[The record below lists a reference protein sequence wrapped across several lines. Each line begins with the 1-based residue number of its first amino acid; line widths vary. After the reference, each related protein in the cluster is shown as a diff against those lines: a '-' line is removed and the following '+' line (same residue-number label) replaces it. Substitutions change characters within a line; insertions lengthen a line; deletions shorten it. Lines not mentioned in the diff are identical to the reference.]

1 HLRRLCAVD
10 IGNVRDAVLALPA
23 DAWDRPETF
32 GVNYNKRGA
41 LRQTAHVIFRFSDR
55 RTAPIRYLVLPIWHE
70 WRARLLPLLRAAV
83 LPLGYRTGVFPRV
96 MLAKLPSGAFIPPHT
111 DGDAR
116 GSVPHK
122 IHIPIVTNPRA
133 YFFEDVERMHLDTG
147 VAYEVNNGIRHSAV
161 NGGSTDRIHLVFEYL
176 DGDRQTF
183 IPSHPMPADA
193 DL

>member
-1 HLRRLCAVD
+1 NELASTMHAISNSSVIRHCGTQAVAELHEEVNPSKTTHLRRLCAVD

-83 LPLGYRTGVFPRV
+83 LPLGYRTGV
-96 MLAKLPSGAFIPPHT
+96 
-111 DGDAR
+111 
-116 GSVPHK
+116 
-122 IHIPIVTNPRA
+122 
-133 YFFEDVERMHLDTG
+133 
-147 VAYEVNNGIRHSAV
+147 
-161 NGGSTDRIHLVFEYL
+161 
-176 DGDRQTF
+176 
-183 IPSHPMPADA
+183 
-193 DL
+193 